1 MKQKDI
7 ALIAVV
13 VIVSGMLS
21 FFIGRYMFSSPD
33 KRQVQAEV
41 VDPIVP
47 EFNASLDKKW
57 FNKNA
62 INPTEVIQIGDS
74 SNNSPFNSGQ

>member
-7 ALIAVV
+7 ALIVVV

-21 FFIGRYMFSSPD
+21 FFVGRYMFASPE
-33 KRQVQAEV
+33 KRQVEAEV
-41 VDPIVP
+41 VDPIVS

-62 INPTEVIQIGDS
+62 VNPTEVIQIGDS

>member
-7 ALIAVV
+7 ALIVVV

-21 FFIGRYMFSSPD
+21 LFLTRFLFASPD

-47 EFNASLDKKW
+47 EFNATLDKKY

-62 INPTEVIQIGDS
+62 INPTQVIQIGDG